1 MTPDEYARKMAGEL
15 RDAHDTGNLVAVD
28 SVFRSADQ
36 ALAGSDLDEADKR
49 EFWATVRKYLGDDVL
64 LLEKQ
69 ANNALVALMRA
80 IQQGLAAREKK

>member
-15 RDAHDTGNLVAVD
+15 RDAHDHKNLAAID
-28 SVFRSADQ
+28 SIFRNADQ
-36 ALAGSDLDEADKR
+36 ALGGSDLDEADKR
-49 EFWATVRKYLGDDVL
+49 EFWATVRQYLGDDVL